1 MKTSTLPPLR
11 VSDELRREA
20 ESVLE
25 KGETLSALVLDAVTR
40 NIEYRK
46 ARGEFI
52 ARGIRSGISAQ
63 AANEYVPAEEVLQKM
78 HLRLQR
84 AKRRAA
90 PKSK

>member
-11 VSDELRREA
+11 VSDELRRDA

-46 ARGEFI
+46 ARSEFI
-52 ARGIRSGISAQ
+52 ARGIRSGVSAR
-63 AANEYVPAEEVLQKM
+63 ATDEYVPAGEVLQKM
-78 HLRLQR
+78 ALRLR
-84 AKRRAA
+84 SARRRAA
-90 PKSK
+90 LKPR